1 MLRDRILAYFKPTI
15 EREKRHRLAFA
26 GIVSFTLLGMM
37 AASAITPTDMPAPS
51 IEFQD
56 IVERLTLANMNP
68 IDTGSGNDFFHEERI
83 QPSDSVASL
92 LKRLSISDPEV
103 FEFILKNQKTQAVAR
118 QMRPGKTIA
127 AQTGALGEFKAL
139 YFPLSGKDNVLA
151 VRKNGNSFEADE
163 QTLVPESYLTL
174 KAGEIRNSL
183 FGATDAVG
191 IPDAIA
197 IQIAEIFGGVIDFH
211 RDLRKGDRFFVA
223 YETLARTGGSGN
235 SVRAGRV
242 LAVEFINN
250 QKTYTAFLF
259 KTADGKEGY
268 YSADGASLRRA
279 FLRSPLEF
287 SRVTS
292 GFSTSRFH
300 PVLKI
305 WRSHK
310 GVDYAAPT
318 GTRIL
323 SVSDGRIEFVGR
335 QNGYGN
341 LIIVKHRGVFSTAY
355 AHLSG
360 FAPGIK
366 KGVSVSQGEVIGY
379 VGQTGLATGPHLHYE
394 FRVNS
399 VQVNPLAIALPEA
412 VPLEAAEIERF
423 MTLSAP
429 QKTQIVLA
437 KEIQP
442 APYTLE

>member
-1 MLRDRILAYFKPTI
+1 MLRNRILAYFKPAI
-15 EREKRHRLAFA
+15 EREKRHRLAFFA

-37 AASAITPTDMPAPS
+37 AASAITPADMHAPS

-56 IVERLTLANMNP
+56 IVEHLALANIVS

-92 LKRLSISDPEV
+92 LKRLGVSDPEV
-103 FEFILKNQKTQAVAR
+103 FEFILKNQKTQAVSR

-139 YFPLSGKDNVLA
+139 YFPLNGKDNVLA
-151 VRKNGNSFEADE
+151 VRKNGASFEADE
-163 QTLVPESYLTL
+163 QTLTSGSYITL

-183 FGATDAVG
+183 FGATDAAGV
-191 IPDAIA
+191 PDSIA
-197 IQIAEIFGGVIDFH
+197 LQIAEIFGGVIDFH
-211 RDLRKGDRFFVA
+211 RDLRKGDRFFIA
-223 YETLARTGGSGN
+223 YETLARAGGGS

-242 LAVEFINN
+242 LAAEFINN
-250 QKTYTAFLF
+250 QKIYTAFLF

-287 SRVTS
+287 SRITS
-292 GFSTSRFH
+292 GFSASRFH

-310 GVDYAAPT
+310 GTDYAAPT
-318 GTRIL
+318 GTHVL
-323 SVSDGRIEFVGR
+323 SVSDGRIEFAGR

-341 LIIVKHRGVFSTAY
+341 LIIVKHNGAFSTAY

-360 FAPGIK
+360 FAPGIR

-399 VQVNPLAIALPEA
+399 VQVNPLTIALPEA
-412 VPLEAAEIERF
+412 IPLEATEIERF
-423 MTLSAP
+423 MALSTP
-429 QKTQIVLA
+429 QKNQIALA

-442 APYTLE
+442 APHTLE